1 MLLNLTNHP
10 SPRWSDNQLAAAHD
24 QFGGLQDLPFPNIPS
39 GATTEEVDALAEE
52 YLHKVTEAAPA
63 AVLLQGEFTFVYAL
77 TTRLQAQG
85 VTVVVGTSERN
96 VEERDGKKIVQFDFV
111 QFRAYPER
119 RKE

>member
-10 SPRWSDNQLAAAHD
+10 SPRWSEKQTDTANETYGAI
-24 QFGGLQDLPFPNIPS
+24 QDLPFPNIPS
-39 GATTEEVDALAEE
+39 GATTEEVDALAGE
-52 YLHKVTEAAPA
+52 YLQKVIAAAPA

-85 VTVVVGTSERN
+85 VPVVVGTSERN

-111 QFRAYPER
+111 QFRAYPR
-119 RKE
+119 MVD